1 VTLLLAAS
9 AAPTIHVPHVDYLS
23 ILPMLIMLGGAVAL
37 MLVSSILRR
46 VLDVRSGTI
55 IAVTVSVAALVS
67 ALFQWQHVASHGPQV
82 TIAGAIAFDGFDV
95 FIQITVSIAMLL
107 TALVGDGY
115 LRREG
120 IDGPEYQV
128 LAMVSASGAMMMG
141 AANDLIVV
149 FLGLEILSIAL
160 YVLAAFNHRRAESGE
175 AALKYFV
182 LGGFSSAIFLYGIAL
197 TYGATGTTNLPQ
209 IADYLARN
217 VIVHNGVLLAGLA
230 LLLVG
235 FGFKIAAVPFHMW
248 SPDVYEGSPSPVAG
262 FMAAVAKAGAF
273 AALLR
278 VFVTSFP
285 TVRADWQPIVWALAL
300 LSLVLG
306 AVVALTQRDVKRMM
320 AYSSI
325 NHVGFILLGVEASTA
340 RGVAASLYYL
350 FTYTFLVIGTFAVV
364 TVVAGPGDTRSKIT
378 DYRGLAKRQPLLAL
392 AFAVLLLGQAGA
404 PFTTGFLAKLGVIEA
419 SVSHQGYV
427 LAAVAMGSAAVAAF
441 FYLRL
446 VVTMFSPVG
455 DQGDVVAVAGAA
467 PRRRRRRR
475 RQPCRRRGRSPGTAP
490 ACAGWRRGPD
500 GQSPGAD
507 RCTGGRR
514 CGGPWPG
521 PRPCAHHHGHRD
533 LRGLHGRVRGRPR
546 PDPGLRPP
554 GDTAPTRLS
563 RGRPPILPFH
573 TSPPPSRTRS
583 VPGGTVVG
591 VQAGRQYG
599 GWTHGRISER
609 SRWVD
614 TGQAGHQG
622 HRPPDR
628 VRARPGPAH
637 RLHHRQLGHDQGQF
651 CLLRR
656 QGQSDLG
663 HPAVGRTRTAGRS
676 SDHRG
681 GQTTQG
687 REVGGH
693 TSAVR
698 NRPGCR
704 WSGPSPGAMMV
715 P

>member
-1 VTLLLAAS
+1 VNLLATS
-9 AAPTIHVPHVDYLS
+9 AAPTIHVPHIDYLS
-23 ILPMLIMLGGAVAL
+23 ILPMLIMLGGALAL
-37 MLVSSILRR
+37 MLVSSLLRR
-46 VLDVRSGTI
+46 ILDVRAGTLV
-55 IAVTVSVAALVS
+55 AATVSVAALVA
-67 ALFQWQHVASHGPQV
+67 ALVQWDQVATHGPKV

-107 TALVGDGY
+107 TALIGDGY

-182 LGGFSSAIFLYGIAL
+182 LGGFSSAVFLYGIAL

-209 IADYLARN
+209 IADYLSRH
-217 VIVHNGVLLAGLA
+217 VIVHNGVLLAGIA

-235 FGFKIAAVPFHMW
+235 FAFKIAAVPFHLW

-285 TVRADWQPIVWALAL
+285 TVRADWQPVVWMLAL

-325 NHVGFILLGVEASTA
+325 NHVGFILLGVEAVSA
-340 RGVAASLYYL
+340 RGVSASLYYL
-350 FTYTFLVIGTFAVV
+350 FTYMFLVIGTFAVI

-419 SVSHQGYV
+419 SVADQGYG
-427 LAAVAMGSAAVAAF
+427 LAVVAMASAAVAAF

-446 VVTMFSPVG
+446 AVTMFSPVG
-455 DQGDVVAVAGAA
+455 DSGNVADANTADEPVPAEPPRGDSTTDAVASLQTLTDAPPRPGASC
-467 PRRRRRRR
+467 
-475 RQPCRRRGRSPGTAP
+475 PCRRSPP
-490 ACAGWRRGPD
+490 WPSACA
-500 GQSPGAD
+500 S
-507 RCTGGRR
+507 
-514 CGGPWPG
+514 
-521 PRPCAHHHGHRD
+521 
-533 LRGLHGRVRGRPR
+533 
-546 PDPGLRPP
+546 
-554 GDTAPTRLS
+554 
-563 RGRPPILPFH
+563 
-573 TSPPPSRTRS
+573 PSRSCSGSSPARS
-583 VPGGTVVG
+583 
-591 VQAGRQYG
+591 
-599 GWTHGRISER
+599 
-609 SRWVD
+609 
-614 TGQAGHQG
+614 
-622 HRPPDR
+622 
-628 VRARPGPAH
+628 
-637 RLHHRQLGHDQGQF
+637 
-651 CLLRR
+651 
-656 QGQSDLG
+656 
-663 HPAVGRTRTAGRS
+663 
-676 SDHRG
+676 
-681 GQTTQG
+681 
-687 REVGGH
+687 
-693 TSAVR
+693 
-698 NRPGCR
+698 
-704 WSGPSPGAMMV
+704 
-715 P
+715 